1 MAQDIFKPRGKTKA
15 SQPGAGVASVYPV
28 PVIGTVM
35 NNVDPSYTGML
46 QVYLSENMD
55 KGAFESDNWIWV
67 KRLAGFAGQTE
78 GIGPSDS
85 FGEYV
90 GNPSSYGQWNAPP
103 DKLTQVICI
112 FVNGDP
118 NYGFY
123 IGMKPKPE
131 TLSMIPAIG
140 ASPNVTLNEGEA
152 SSYGGAPRLPTTNLN
167 VNNKDIANSID
178 YLTVAKPVHSYT
190 ASIMQQ
196 QGVLRDKYRGPI
208 GTSATREAT
217 SRVGWGVSTPGRPIY
232 EGGFTDED
240 IASNLEQSP
249 EKYRMITRRGGH
261 SLVMDDGDIIGRDQL
276 IRLRTALGHQILMS
290 DDGQML
296 SILHSNGQTYIELG
310 KEGTVDVFATNSVN
324 IRTQGDL
331 NLHADND
338 LNLHAGNNVNIN
350 SAANTNLNTD
360 KVFSQR
366 VGEDYNLYAIKDA
379 KIKTDSALAIEAQG
393 QVGIK
398 STAEIFNEGSKIHL
412 NDGAASLSPAVVE
425 PIDIIKHPDTLFDET
440 KGWAAALAKLPSITS
455 RAPAHMPWMNA
466 NQGADVEVDPS
477 ASGSLPESPSEEL
490 GNLNEG
496 LAGDLGGVQLPLPN
510 PVGAASI
517 DEVGAISGSLDKNA
531 TASMLSGIKSK
542 AGGSINGVAEGI
554 GGLTNVVNGEATSA
568 TALAVGGFGQ
578 TPSQLVSG
586 GTLKPGTDTMIN
598 ALVDSNAG
606 NVVTDALNTTG
617 GKLSDD
623 VMSSIIPTSAFSG
636 ASGVNSVQQY
646 TGSGSAQA
654 QGVVAS
660 LQKGQKALQT
670 VGAVTGKEAPGALGS
685 VVAGTGS
692 SLSDKGS
699 LGTNVGTVSGILNK
713 ATDGGTDQG
722 RSARKFSGSGAAGDV
737 LSSMKTGATS
747 MMTSAMS
754 GGEGG
759 ITSALST
766 LGDKLG
772 AELPGVG
779 IDLNIGASAS
789 SFKSIVNSFPSLEAG
804 VPQDLTAIAGAAAA
818 KIAGASAGMSSAD
831 LADPSSIT
839 GALSDA
845 VGAGSLGDVA
855 GALTS
860 GTGGAAELAQAA
872 TGGATA
878 AITGAVNDVA
888 SIGATATSLTNSGGL
903 QNAANKVQR
912 GATSQISS
920 TIASGVSNLP
930 GGQKLAESVVDNAK
944 GSVNAIADGLGP
956 VTDALS
962 SVGASAFS
970 GIDAGGLVAAGESA
984 LGNLSDSFGS
994 LTDSLTGDVAGALSG
1009 ALSPGAA
1016 AALKSALSS
1025 LTAGGGSTIKLP
1037 VVATNTYDRS
1047 SITSLISNVLGNPK
1061 IPRPNLLGEIPAS
1074 ALSAVASLTALRKTI
1089 TSDTKALNA
1098 ASRDVAKK
1106 QKAVFEAESNFP
1118 AGSLEIVQAKAA
1130 YEAAA
1135 TSPAYINLVNKVK
1148 SAEETFKILPIDT
1161 DQHIIENTNPF
1172 SNIEQELANA
1182 SSSAEGQA
1190 VNTPSATEGIYDPW
1204 SVNNNETVLLDQLV
1218 SVDQSLYQDNTYTN
1232 IYSTITQP
1240 PAPIVDTPEDDIVE
1254 SIISGGPKFGPLKP
1268 PGYVPLPPT
1277 DGQGGVGQDVYTWW
1291 GYNGEYAQYVGVGY
1305 EGGYGS
1311 GGGVWYWDQSD
1322 VTWKHK

>member
-1 MAQDIFKPRGKTKA
+1 MSQDIFKPRGKTKA
-15 SQPGAGVASVYPV
+15 SQPGAGVAAVYPV

-55 KGAFESDNWIWV
+55 KGAFDSDNWIWV

-167 VNNKDIANSID
+167 VNNEDIANSID

-240 IASNLEQSP
+240 IASNLDQSP

-296 SILHSNGQTYIELG
+296 SILHSNGQSYIELG
-310 KEGTVDVFATNSVN
+310 KEGTVDVFSTNSVN

-350 SAANTNLNTD
+350 SAANTTLNTD

-366 VGEDYNLYAIKDA
+366 VGEDYNLYALKDA

-398 STAEIFNEGSKIHL
+398 SAAEIFNEGSKIHL
-412 NDGAASLSPAVVE
+412 NDGAASLSPEVVE

-477 ASGSLPESPSEEL
+477 ASGSLPASPSEEL

-496 LAGDLGGVQLPLPN
+496 LAGDLGGGQLPLPN

-517 DEVGAISGSLDKNA
+517 DEVGAISGALDKNA

-542 AGGSINGVAEGI
+542 AGSTINGIVDGA
-554 GGLTNVVNGEATSA
+554 GGLTNVVNGVATSA
-568 TALAVGGFGQ
+568 TALAVGSFGQ

-586 GTLKPGTDTMIN
+586 GTLKPGADTMIN

-606 NVVTDALNTTG
+606 NVVTDAIGLAGEVTN
-617 GKLSDD
+617 DA
-623 VMSSIIPTSAFSG
+623 MSSIIPQSAFSG
-636 ASGVNSVQQY
+636 SSGVNSVQQY
-646 TGSGSAQA
+646 TSSGSAQA
-654 QGVVAS
+654 QGVVS
-660 LQKGQKALQT
+660 TLQKGQKALQT
-670 VGAVTGKEAPGALGS
+670 VGAVTGKEAPGAIGS
-685 VVAGTGS
+685 VVSGTVS
-692 SLSDKGS
+692 SLADKGS
-699 LGTNVGTVSGILNK
+699 LGTNVGTVSGILNDV
-713 ATDGGTDQG
+713 TDGGGLTGALTDAG
-722 RSARKFSGSGAAGDV
+722 GDV
-737 LSSMKTGATS
+737 LSSMKSGATS

-804 VPQDLTAIAGAAAA
+804 VPQDLTAIAGEAAA

-855 GALTS
+855 GSLTS
-860 GTGGAAELAQAA
+860 GTGGVADLAQAA
-872 TGGATA
+872 TGQATA

-888 SIGATATSLTNSGGL
+888 SVGATATELTNSGGL
-903 QNAANKVQR
+903 QNAASLVQR
-912 GATSQISS
+912 GATATISS

-930 GGQKLAESVVDNAK
+930 GGQKLAESVVDNAT

-956 VTDALS
+956 VTDALG

-970 GIDAGGLVAAGESA
+970 GVDAGGLVAAGESA

-1037 VVATNTYDRS
+1037 VVALNTYDRS
-1047 SITSLISNVLGNPK
+1047 SITSLISNVLGDSK

-1074 ALSAVASLTALRKTI
+1074 ALSAVASLNALRKTI
-1089 TSDTKALNA
+1089 SSDTKALNA
-1098 ASRDVAKK
+1098 ASRDVAQK
-1106 QKAVFEAESNFP
+1106 QRAVFEAESNFP
-1118 AGSLEIVQAKAA
+1118 AGSPEIAQAQAA
-1130 YEAAA
+1130 YQSAA

-1148 SAEETFKILPIDT
+1148 SAQETFGNLPINV
-1161 DQHIIENTNPF
+1161 DQNIVENTNPF
-1172 SNIEQELANA
+1172 SDIEQGLATA

-1190 VNTPSATEGIYDPW
+1190 VNTPSSTEMIYDPW
-1204 SVNNNETVLLDQLV
+1204 AVNTTDNVLLDQL
-1218 SVDQSLYQDNTYTN
+1218 SAVDQSLYQDNTYTN

-1240 PAPIVDTPEDDIVE
+1240 PAPPYVPPVEDEGEDVPENTVE
-1254 SIISGGPKFGPLKP
+1254 SIVG
-1268 PGYVPLPPT
+1268 VPT
-1277 DGQGGVGQDVYTWW
+1277 DGQGGVGQNVYTWW
-1291 GYNGEYAQYVGVGY
+1291 GYNGEYGQYVYVN
-1305 EGGYGS
+1305 EGYGYGYGSPS